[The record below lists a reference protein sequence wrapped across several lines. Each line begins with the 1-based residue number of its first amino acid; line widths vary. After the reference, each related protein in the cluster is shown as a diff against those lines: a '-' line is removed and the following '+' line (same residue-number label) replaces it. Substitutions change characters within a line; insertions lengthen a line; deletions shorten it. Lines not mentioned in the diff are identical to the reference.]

1 MKLSI
6 SLLSIKDRIEFI
18 KKIND
23 CNIDYIH
30 IDVMDKTFVD
40 NVAYSME
47 EIREINAIS
56 NKKLDVHLMVND
68 PFKYIDNLRDMNIE
82 YITFHVEID
91 KDINKLIDIVHG
103 MGYKCGLAINPN
115 TNIDALEPYISN
127 IDLILVM
134 SVMPGYGGQLFIG
147 DSYNKLESLRNKYKN
162 MTISVDGGINQDNI
176 YKLSSLVDMVVIGRY
191 LSTETKA
198 KIDMIK
204 NMSIVFLLFYYVVLV
219 Q

>member
-6 SLLSIKDRIEFI
+6 SLLSIKNRLEFI

-47 EIREINAIS
+47 EIREINEIS
-56 NKKLDVHLMVND
+56 NKKLDVHLMVSD

-134 SVMPGYGGQLFIG
+134 SVMPGYGGQLFIN
-147 DSYNKLESLRNKYKN
+147 SIYNKLESLRNKYKN
-162 MTISVDGGINQDNI
+162 ITISVDGGINQDNI
-176 YKLSSLVDMVVIGRY
+176 YKLSSLVDMVVIGSY
-191 LSTETKA
+191 LSTETKD
-198 KIDMIK
+198 KVEMIRNIK
-204 NMSIVFLLFYYVVLV
+204 
-219 Q
+219 

>member
-47 EIREINAIS
+47 EIREINEIS

-91 KDINKLIDIVHG
+91 EDINKLIDIVHG

-134 SVMPGYGGQLFIG
+134 SVMPGYGGQLFIN
-147 DSYNKLESLRNKYKN
+147 SIYNKLESLRNKYKN
-162 MTISVDGGINQDNI
+162 ITISVDGGINQDNI
-176 YKLSSLVDMVVIGRY
+176 YKLSSLVDMVVIGSY
-191 LSTETKA
+191 LSTETKD
-198 KIDMIK
+198 KVEMIRNIK
-204 NMSIVFLLFYYVVLV
+204 
-219 Q
+219 

>member
-47 EIREINAIS
+47 EIREINEIS

-82 YITFHVEID
+82 YITFHAEID
-91 KDINKLIDIVHG
+91 KDISKLIDIVHG

-134 SVMPGYGGQLFIG
+134 SVMPGYGGQLFIN
-147 DSYNKLESLRNKYKN
+147 SIYNKLESLRNKYKN

-176 YKLSSLVDMVVIGRY
+176 YKLSSLVDMLVIGSY
-191 LSTETKA
+191 LSTETKE
-198 KIDMIK
+198 KVEMIRNIK
-204 NMSIVFLLFYYVVLV
+204 
-219 Q
+219 

>member
-6 SLLSIKDRIEFI
+6 SLLYIKDRIEFI

-91 KDINKLIDIVHG
+91 EDINKLIDIVHG

-134 SVMPGYGGQLFIG
+134 SVMPGYGGQLFIN
-147 DSYNKLESLRNKYKN
+147 SIYNKLESLRNKYKN

-176 YKLSSLVDMVVIGRY
+176 YKLSSLVDMLVIGSY
-191 LSTETKA
+191 LSTETKE
-198 KIDMIK
+198 KVEMIRNIK
-204 NMSIVFLLFYYVVLV
+204 
-219 Q
+219 

>member
-6 SLLSIKDRIEFI
+6 SLLSIKNRLEFI

-134 SVMPGYGGQLFIG
+134 SVMPGYGGQLFIN
-147 DSYNKLESLRNKYKN
+147 SIYNKLESLRNKYKN
-162 MTISVDGGINQDNI
+162 ITISVDGGINQDNI
-176 YKLSSLVDMVVIGRY
+176 YKLRSLVDMLVIGSY
-191 LSTETKA
+191 LSTETKE
-198 KIDMIK
+198 KVEMIRNIK
-204 NMSIVFLLFYYVVLV
+204 
-219 Q
+219 

>member
-56 NKKLDVHLMVND
+56 NKKLDVHLMVSD

-91 KDINKLIDIVHG
+91 KDISKLIDIVHG

-134 SVMPGYGGQLFIG
+134 SVMPGYGGQLFIN
-147 DSYNKLESLRNKYKN
+147 SIYNKLESLRNKYKN
-162 MTISVDGGINQDNI
+162 MIISVDGGINQDNI
-176 YKLSSLVDMVVIGRY
+176 YKLRSLVDMLVIGSY
-191 LSTETKA
+191 LSTETKE
-198 KIDMIK
+198 KVEMIRNIK
-204 NMSIVFLLFYYVVLV
+204 GSLSNSVGE
-219 Q
+219 

>member
-6 SLLSIKDRIEFI
+6 SLLSIKNRLEFI

-134 SVMPGYGGQLFIG
+134 SVMPGYGGQLFIN
-147 DSYNKLESLRNKYKN
+147 SIYNKLESLRNKYKN

-176 YKLSSLVDMVVIGRY
+176 YKLSSLVDMVVIGSY
-191 LSTETKA
+191 LSTETKD
-198 KIDMIK
+198 KVEMIRNIK
-204 NMSIVFLLFYYVVLV
+204 GSLSNSVGE
-219 Q
+219 

>member
-91 KDINKLIDIVHG
+91 EDINKLIDIVHG

-134 SVMPGYGGQLFIG
+134 SVMPGYGGQLFIN
-147 DSYNKLESLRNKYKN
+147 SIYNKLESLRNKYKN

-176 YKLSSLVDMVVIGRY
+176 YKLSSLVDMVVIGSY
-191 LSTETKA
+191 LSTETKD
-198 KIDMIK
+198 KVEMIRNIK
-204 NMSIVFLLFYYVVLV
+204 
-219 Q
+219 

>member
-91 KDINKLIDIVHG
+91 KDISKLIDIVHG

-134 SVMPGYGGQLFIG
+134 SVMPGYGGQLFIN
-147 DSYNKLESLRNKYKN
+147 SIYNKLESLRNKYKN

-176 YKLSSLVDMVVIGRY
+176 YKLSSLVDMLVIGSY
-191 LSTETKA
+191 LSTETKE
-198 KIDMIK
+198 KVEMIRNIK
-204 NMSIVFLLFYYVVLV
+204 
-219 Q
+219 

>member
-47 EIREINAIS
+47 EIREINEIS

-91 KDINKLIDIVHG
+91 EDINKLIDIVHG

-134 SVMPGYGGQLFIG
+134 SVMPGYGGQLFIN
-147 DSYNKLESLRNKYKN
+147 SIYNKLESLRNKYKN

-176 YKLSSLVDMVVIGRY
+176 YKLSSLVDMLVIGSY
-191 LSTETKA
+191 LSTETKE
-198 KIDMIK
+198 KVEMIRNIK
-204 NMSIVFLLFYYVVLV
+204 
-219 Q
+219 

>member
-47 EIREINAIS
+47 EIREINEIS

-91 KDINKLIDIVHG
+91 EDINKLIDIVHG

-134 SVMPGYGGQLFIG
+134 SVMPGYGGQLFIN
-147 DSYNKLESLRNKYKN
+147 SIYNKLESLRNKYKN
-162 MTISVDGGINQDNI
+162 MIISVDGGINQDNI
-176 YKLSSLVDMVVIGRY
+176 YKLSSLVDMVVIGSY
-191 LSTETKA
+191 LSTETKD
-198 KIDMIK
+198 KVEMIRNIK
-204 NMSIVFLLFYYVVLV
+204 
-219 Q
+219 

>member
-91 KDINKLIDIVHG
+91 KDISKLIDIVHG

-134 SVMPGYGGQLFIG
+134 SVMPGYGGQLFIN
-147 DSYNKLESLRNKYKN
+147 SIYNKLESLRNKYKN
-162 MTISVDGGINQDNI
+162 ITISVDGGINQDNI
-176 YKLSSLVDMVVIGRY
+176 YKLRSLVDMLVIGSY
-191 LSTETKA
+191 LSTETKE
-198 KIDMIK
+198 KVEMIRNIK
-204 NMSIVFLLFYYVVLV
+204 GSLSNSVGE
-219 Q
+219 

>member
-91 KDINKLIDIVHG
+91 EDINKLIDIVHG

-134 SVMPGYGGQLFIG
+134 SVMPGYGGQLFIN
-147 DSYNKLESLRNKYKN
+147 SIYNKLESLRNKYKN
-162 MTISVDGGINQDNI
+162 ITISVDGGINQDNI
-176 YKLSSLVDMVVIGRY
+176 YKLSSLVDMVVIGSY
-191 LSTETKA
+191 LSTETKE

-204 NMSIVFLLFYYVVLV
+204 NIK
-219 Q
+219 

>member
-30 IDVMDKTFVD
+30 IDVMAKTFVD

-47 EIREINAIS
+47 EIHEINAIS
-56 NKKLDVHLMVND
+56 NKKLDVHLMVSD

-134 SVMPGYGGQLFIG
+134 SVMPGYGGQLFIN
-147 DSYNKLESLRNKYKN
+147 SIYNKLESLRNKYKDI
-162 MTISVDGGINQDNI
+162 TISVDGGINQDNI
-176 YKLSSLVDMVVIGRY
+176 YKLSSLVDMVVIGSY
-191 LSTETKA
+191 LSTETKE
-198 KIDMIK
+198 KVEMIRNIK
-204 NMSIVFLLFYYVVLV
+204 GSLSNSVGE
-219 Q
+219 

>member
-91 KDINKLIDIVHG
+91 KDISKLIDIVHG

-134 SVMPGYGGQLFIG
+134 SVMPGYGGQLFIN
-147 DSYNKLESLRNKYKN
+147 SIYNKLESLRNKYKN

-176 YKLSSLVDMVVIGRY
+176 YKLSSLVDMVVIGSY
-191 LSTETKA
+191 LSTETKE
-198 KIDMIK
+198 KVEMIRNIK
-204 NMSIVFLLFYYVVLV
+204 GSLSNRVGE
-219 Q
+219 

>member
-91 KDINKLIDIVHG
+91 KDISKLIDIVHG

-134 SVMPGYGGQLFIG
+134 SVMPGYGGQLFIN
-147 DSYNKLESLRNKYKN
+147 SIYNKLESLRNKYKN
-162 MTISVDGGINQDNI
+162 ITISVDGGINQDNI
-176 YKLSSLVDMVVIGRY
+176 YKLSSLVDMVVIGSY
-191 LSTETKA
+191 LSTETKD
-198 KIDMIK
+198 KVEMIRNIK
-204 NMSIVFLLFYYVVLV
+204 
-219 Q
+219 

>member
-6 SLLSIKDRIEFI
+6 SLLSIKNRLEFI

-47 EIREINAIS
+47 EIREINEIS

-134 SVMPGYGGQLFIG
+134 SVMPGYGGQLFIN
-147 DSYNKLESLRNKYKN
+147 SIYNKLESLRNKYKN

-176 YKLSSLVDMVVIGRY
+176 YKLSSLVDMLVIGSY
-191 LSTETKA
+191 LSTETKE
-198 KIDMIK
+198 KVEMIRNIK
-204 NMSIVFLLFYYVVLV
+204 
-219 Q
+219 

>member
-91 KDINKLIDIVHG
+91 EDINKLIDIVHG

-134 SVMPGYGGQLFIG
+134 SVMPGYGGQLFIN
-147 DSYNKLESLRNKYKN
+147 SIYNKLESLRNKYKN

-176 YKLSSLVDMVVIGRY
+176 YKLSSLVDMVVIGSY
-191 LSTETKA
+191 LSTETKD
-198 KIDMIK
+198 KVEMIRNIK
-204 NMSIVFLLFYYVVLV
+204 GSLSNSVGE
-219 Q
+219 